1 MQDRIRDRKDSSKAK
16 EVRESTERAEQ
27 HSSEKVEKNLVR
39 KKQQKSRS
47 LQRRSIQSNSSVE
60 SEAVPHT
67 TSDTCIVLSNSVTKL
82 KGVQEKE
89 KTVETAQSASSAPV
103 AITEQCELKSTTAT
117 TEQDSSDQD
126 DNGSDTDERV
136 EYNTEQQ
143 QQFGLAATP
152 VSTSEVQG
160 PFARQLQTM
169 MVLLHNM
176 SGDITS
182 LKAKLVP
189 INSRIEAIELHK
201 IPSEAQNYGIP
212 VSTTKLNPGFGF
224 GRLAV
229 PN

>member
-1 MQDRIRDRKDSSKAK
+1 MQDHIRDRKDSSKAK
-16 EVRESTERAEQ
+16 AIRESTERAEQ

-60 SEAVPHT
+60 SEAVPHI
-67 TSDTCIVLSNSVTKL
+67 TSDTCIVSSNSVTKL

-136 EYNTEQQ
+136 ECNTEQQ
-143 QQFGLAATP
+143 RQFGLAASP
-152 VSTSEVQG
+152 VSASELQG
-160 PFARQLQTM
+160 SFARQFQNIMVVLQN
-169 MVLLHNM
+169 LQ
-176 SGDITS
+176 
-182 LKAKLVP
+182 
-189 INSRIEAIELHK
+189 SRITASHLKLASIDSRLEAVE
-201 IPSEAQNYGIP
+201 
-212 VSTTKLNPGFGF
+212 
-224 GRLAV
+224 
-229 PN
+229 